1 MQITV
6 TGRHVDIT
14 DAIRH
19 YAEDKVAHDMADF
32 DRVESVHVIL
42 NLEKYRHL
50 AEVVVKGKDHL
61 HIEAEEESDDMYAS
75 MDVAV
80 EKAAK
85 QLRKHR
91 DKVQDHKSKS
101 LAELEVEMQQ
111 QEEPQ

>member
-1 MQITV
+1 MQVTV
-6 TGRHVDIT
+6 TGRHIDIT

-19 YAEDKVAHDMADF
+19 YTEDKIAHDLADF

-50 AEVVVKGKDHL
+50 AEVVIQGKGPLHL
-61 HIEAEEESDDMYAS
+61 EAEEESDDMYAS
-75 MDVAV
+75 IDLAV

-101 LAELEVEMQQ
+101 IAEVEVEIQQ
-111 QEEPQ
+111 REENP